1 MAQVSGPLRRTVLE
15 PLVPVVNK
23 EKGDTL
29 ANDRLMEFI
38 QKSIPVETPA
48 EQKVKRGQPCYGS
61 HCHDDDD
68 DDDDVVDDDGIIL
81 QTTTLSLLCPY
92 QTTMIAMTHPSRY

>member
-23 EKGDTL
+23 EKGDIL

-38 QKSIPVETPA
+38 QANIPVESLA
-48 EQKVKRGQPCYGS
+48 EQKVSR
-61 HCHDDDD
+61 
-68 DDDDVVDDDGIIL
+68 
-81 QTTTLSLLCPY
+81 
-92 QTTMIAMTHPSRY
+92 PS